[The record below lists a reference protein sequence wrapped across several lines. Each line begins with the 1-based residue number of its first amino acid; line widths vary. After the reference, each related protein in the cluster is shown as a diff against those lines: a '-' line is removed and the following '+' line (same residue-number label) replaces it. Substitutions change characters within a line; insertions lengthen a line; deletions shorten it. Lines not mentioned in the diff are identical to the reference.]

1 MNNATKPLEEIIQEL
16 PPNLKIEVKAFVESL
31 LNKSQ
36 QRPKRKLRQDWAGK
50 LKAETYTSV
59 DLQHLANDW
68 RSISG
73 SHG

>member
-1 MNNATKPLEEIIQEL
+1 MNNATKPLEEMIQEL

-50 LKAETYTSV
+50 LKTEIYTSI

-68 RSISG
+68 RSS
-73 SHG
+73 